1 MNSVVSPY
9 VSRTAVI
16 TCVHKLTNS
25 RPSKRMVLI
34 TCVRKVMRLTS
45 LGLKDYHVKI
55 EFLQINVL
63 SSSFFNKFDRIIC
76 ISIEHTY

>member
-1 MNSVVSPY
+1 MYSVVSPY

-34 TCVRKVMRLTS
+34 TCVCKVMRLKS

-55 EFLQINVL
+55 EFLRLNLL
-63 SSSFFNKFDRIIC
+63 SSSLFLTNLIAL
-76 ISIEHTY
+76 YVYQ